1 MDTKFWKLLKLATR
15 SAAKNFARRRDFGA
29 AFVSAGRAAPHEFR
43 SFEPIWPRNPEICTP
58 PPARAHVGVGA

>member
-1 MDTKFWKLLKLATR
+1 MDTKFWKLLKLATK
-15 SAAKNFARRRDFGA
+15 SAAKIFARRRDFGA

-43 SFEPIWPRNPEICTP
+43 SFEPIWPRNLH